1 MEHRNQVEFEVT
13 GAYGLFSDPVMRVG
27 GEKCSL
33 QVPTY
38 EALKGIL
45 ASVYWKPTLI
55 WYIDAVRVM
64 NPIRMQTKGVK
75 PILYAHGPNAAANTL
90 SYYTYLYKVR
100 YQVEAHFEWNPNMP
114 DLAPDRNEDKHF
126 QIAQRM
132 IKRGG
137 RRDIFLGTR
146 ECQGYVEPCTFG
158 EGRGAYDQTPE
169 LGFGMMYHGLNYPS
183 DTGREKL
190 ELRLW
195 RPVMAY
201 GIINFMLPYQCTEVR
216 ELCDWEKESFMLRRN
231 CQPVEEL
238 CREAIQA

>member
-1 MEHRNQVEFEVT
+1 MQKANRVAYQVWGEY
-13 GAYGLFSDPVMRVG
+13 ALFSDPLTRVG
-27 GEKCSL
+27 GEKSTYPI
-33 QVPTY
+33 PTY
-38 EALKGIL
+38 QALVGITE
-45 ASVYWKPTLI
+45 SIYWKPTFI
-55 WYIDAVRVM
+55 WYIDRVRVM

-146 ECQGYVEPCTFG
+146 ECQGYVEPCEFG
-158 EGRGAYDQTPE
+158 DLGGAYDSAGE
-169 LGFGMMYHGLNYPS
+169 LQFGLMYHGLDYPS
-183 DTGREKL
+183 DTGRSKL
-190 ELRLW
+190 EVRLW
-195 RPVMAY
+195 RPVMKN
-201 GIINFMLPYQCTEVR
+201 GVVIFTPPEKCTLVR
-216 ELCDWEKESFMLRRN
+216 EIKSWGKETFLINQN
-231 CQPVEEL
+231 CQPAEALFEEVE
-238 CREAIQA
+238 RE

>member
-1 MEHRNQVEFEVT
+1 MQKANRVAYQVWGEY
-13 GAYGLFSDPVMRVG
+13 ALFSDPLTRVG
-27 GEKCSL
+27 GEKSTYPI
-33 QVPTY
+33 PTY
-38 EALKGIL
+38 QALVGITE
-45 ASVYWKPTLI
+45 SIYWKPTFI
-55 WYIDAVRVM
+55 WYIDRVRVM

-114 DLAPDRNEDKHF
+114 DLAPDRNE
-126 QIAQRM
+126 
-132 IKRGG
+132 
-137 RRDIFLGTR
+137 
-146 ECQGYVEPCTFG
+146 

-195 RPVMAY
+195 RPAMAY